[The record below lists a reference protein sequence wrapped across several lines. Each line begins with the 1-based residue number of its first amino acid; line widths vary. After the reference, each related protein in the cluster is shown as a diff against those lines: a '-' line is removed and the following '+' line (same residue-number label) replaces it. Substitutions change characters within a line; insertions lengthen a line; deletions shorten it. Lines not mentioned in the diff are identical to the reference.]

1 MDSTPRPELGFDV
14 FISYSRKDAPFA
26 RLLEQALRGYRPPKD
41 LAVPQRN
48 LRVFRDEA
56 DFTGAEYH
64 ASLDRCLKD
73 SATLLLICSP
83 HSSAS
88 EYVEDEIR
96 RFAAH
101 RGKEHIVPVL
111 LDGLPNN
118 ETSDE
123 QDARRAFPEVL
134 VKLLPIPLAAD
145 YRGFDAKRDRIRKG
159 AFASAWFKTLADI
172 YADYGV
178 DRAKVEG
185 RERRREARR
194 LRIVAAVSG
203 SVAIALAA
211 LTVWA
216 LISRNEARRQ
226 RDAAQARENEAHARL
241 AFDASSNGL
250 VNATLHA
257 VESVRAT
264 WTVDGQI
271 SLMRFLAVLPRP
283 PAWTLAGPARE
294 KPPAGDG
301 RRRGLALSRDGTRLA
316 SVGGTGPVR
325 VVDARSGQQIA
336 EFAVNRRPADRTV
349 AAFSPDAARLVLGCG
364 HQACVLDATSGA
376 LLARLP
382 EQGAHGRMVWS
393 ASFSPDG
400 RQLATASYG
409 TDEIRVYDTERW
421 TPAAT
426 LRAGGGTGFSVA
438 FSEDG
443 RWLATTGGTIR
454 LWRRGEYESPAAE
467 ERVPGIVWSIAFT
480 RDSSALITAGNQLQ
494 TWAIASNNEKV
505 PTGAVALR
513 VEGTAPIRAHTVR
526 PVMWHGRECIAAAT
540 PAAAYILCDRERL
553 TEVMR
558 VPLSS
563 EIVATSA
570 DGRTLVNETEE
581 GTLAQWPLN
590 AGLAAL
596 RVPTGAPVESLAHP
610 PGADWLAAA
619 GANGDVTVFDAGTWK
634 ERRRVRLAEPARQIL
649 ASADGRWLIAR
660 STSRIQPIDTTTWNV
675 GTGYAFDEEVSGL
688 AFDASDRSLFVVA
701 GSTFVV
707 VQTGEWRERFRL
719 KHDGRVQTVR
729 VDREGRRAA
738 TITHWAAGHDE
749 GVLLTRV
756 FDLQSSREVAWEF
769 GAGRGSISQQFLK
782 ETLERQK
789 RALAGG
795 DTQLVKDSENWQTL
809 DLEHRGDRPS
819 AGGWSAPLSGSTIRL
834 EDTATGRAI
843 AELQQE
849 SDISEA
855 LFVPANSP
863 RWLASGGSDGTIAI
877 WPILSADLADEA
889 CARLR
894 GAIGAASLAAHIK
907 ALQTFRSC
915 PSK

>member
-14 FISYSRKDAPFA
+14 FISYSRKDAAFA

-73 SATLLLICSP
+73 SAALLVICSP

-88 EYVEDEIR
+88 EYVGDEIR

-101 RGKEHIVPVL
+101 RGKEHIVPIL

-118 ETSDE
+118 ETADE
-123 QDARRAFPEVL
+123 RDGRRAFPATLVEVL
-134 VKLLPIPLAAD
+134 PMPLAAD
-145 YRGFDAKRDRIRKG
+145 YRGFDVKRDRVRKG

-185 RERRREARR
+185 RERRREVRR

-203 SVAIALAA
+203 SVAMALAA

-226 RDAAQARENEAHARL
+226 RDAAQARENEAQARL
-241 AFDASSNGL
+241 AFDASSDGL
-250 VNATLHA
+250 VKATLHA

-264 WTVDGQI
+264 QTVDGQI
-271 SLMRFLAVLPRP
+271 SLMRFLAILPHP
-283 PAWTLAGPARE
+283 PVWTLGGPPRA
-294 KPPAGDG
+294 KPPSIDG

-325 VVDARSGQQIA
+325 VVDARSGQPIA

-364 HQACVLDATSGA
+364 HQACVIDATSGA
-376 LLARLP
+376 LVARLP

-400 RQLATASYG
+400 RQLAIASYG

-426 LRAGGGTGFSVA
+426 LRAGAGTGFSVA

-443 RWLATTGGTIR
+443 RWLATTGGSIR
-454 LWRRGEYESPAAE
+454 LWRTGEYQSPAAE
-467 ERVPGIVWSIAFT
+467 ERVSGIVWSIAFT
-480 RDSSALITAGNQLQ
+480 RDSAALITAGNQVQ
-494 TWAIASNNEKV
+494 TWAISDGKV
-505 PTGAVALR
+505 PTGAVALKG
-513 VEGTAPIRAHTVR
+513 EGAAPIRAHTVR

-563 EIVATSA
+563 EIVATSG
-570 DGRTLVNETEE
+570 DGRTFVNETEE
-581 GTLAQWPLN
+581 GTLAQWPLH

-596 RVPTGAPVESLAHP
+596 RVAIGAPVESLVHP

-619 GANGDVTVFDAGTWK
+619 SGKGDVAVLDAGTWK
-634 ERRRVRLAEPARQIL
+634 ERRRVRLSEPARQII
-649 ASADGRWLIAR
+649 ASADRRWLIAR
-660 STSRIQPIDTTTWNV
+660 STKVIQPIDTSTWNV
-675 GTGYAFDEEVSGL
+675 GTAYAFDDEVSGL
-688 AFDASDRSLFVVA
+688 AFDALDRSLFIVS

-707 VQTGEWRERFRL
+707 VQPGEWREHFRV
-719 KHDGRVQTVR
+719 KHDGRVRTVR
-729 VDREGRRAA
+729 VHRDGRRAA
-738 TITHWAAGHDE
+738 TVTHWSAGHDE

-756 FDLQSSREVAWEF
+756 FDLPSGREVAWEF
-769 GAGRGSISQQFLK
+769 AAGRGSISQAFLK
-782 ETLERQK
+782 EELERQK

-795 DTQLVKDSENWQTL
+795 DAQLLKNSENWQTL

-819 AGGWSAPLSGSTIRL
+819 AGGWSAQLSRTSMRL

-849 SDISEA
+849 SEISEA
-855 LFVPANSP
+855 VFVPSDSP

-894 GAIGAASLAAHIK
+894 GTIGAAALAASIK
-907 ALQTFRSC
+907 ARQTFRSC